1 MTMSKAIP
9 AKELLES
16 SKVGDRITI
25 LIPNGR
31 GVRGQEWKQATG
43 RCVIVPNPILDMG
56 RPSNVV
62 LNMGG
67 NHGTP
72 GVADERNI
80 VRIGKRIATPEI
92 TDQPRED

>member
-1 MTMSKAIP
+1 MSKEVP
-9 AKELLES
+9 AKELLDS
-16 SKVGDRITI
+16 AKVGDRITI

-31 GVRGQEWKQATG
+31 GLKGQEWKQKTG
-43 RCVIVPNPILDMG
+43 RCVITPNPILDPVG
-56 RPSNVV
+56 RPSGVV

-80 VRIGKRIATPEI
+80 VRIGQRIATPVI